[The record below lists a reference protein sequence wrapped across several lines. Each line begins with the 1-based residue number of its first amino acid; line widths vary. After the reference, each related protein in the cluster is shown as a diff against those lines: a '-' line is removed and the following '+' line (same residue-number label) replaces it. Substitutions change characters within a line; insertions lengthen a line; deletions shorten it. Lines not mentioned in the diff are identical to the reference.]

1 MRLLAILALFPLAA
15 PAQQM
20 VSMQTSGETAIITV
34 RVRETTFTTFSGAP
48 YSAKRVWVATDVR
61 ADGTRVPQNRSALFY
76 RDAAGRN
83 RTEAQVAFRDSPY
96 MTTIMDPILGC
107 EYVLDPGNKIAHR
120 LVGVHIGTMPVP
132 QSGSQSRDSE
142 ELQPATVPPNAIAVH
157 TIAVHT
163 EDLGTRTMQGLS
175 ARGTKTT
182 TSWPPGTR
190 QNNDHTIVTETETW
204 VAASLGNVSV
214 SERTVTPDYPDSSYT
229 LENVVVGEPKAELFM
244 PPPDYR
250 IVEETS
256 DFKIVV
262 ARTPTSPA
270 KLAPHGVTA
279 ATIPNAPFSGTR
291 IATGAQILA
300 DGTRIERP
308 SQTTFSAWRDSQG
321 RVRTEWPPR
330 GNAPG
335 GVEIKDPTTGFV
347 YNLDYL
353 NHIAYRAALSSLP
366 PASAPKP
373 PDPGFEVAVAQV
385 GSQVIS
391 GVPADGVR
399 TTMTP
404 QKTGLQLRTI
414 ELWTARNEGVVMIEK
429 NNTANEADVVTLK
442 NFTTREPDPSL
453 FRVPA
458 TYQILD
464 EYGNQIQAKQ

>member
-1 MRLLAILALFPLAA
+1 MRLFPILALLPLAA
-15 PAQQM
+15 TAQQM
-20 VSMQTSGETAIITV
+20 VSMQTTGDNVTV
-34 RVRETTFTTFSGAP
+34 TIRVLANSSTTFSGVP

-76 RDAAGRN
+76 RDSAGRT
-83 RTEAQVAFRDSPY
+83 RTEAQVVLRDSPW
-96 MTTIMDPILGC
+96 MTTIMDPICGC

-120 LVGVHIGTMPVP
+120 LVGVHIDTRPMPSP
-132 QSGSQSRDSE
+132 SAARGSE
-142 ELQPATVPPNAIAVH
+142 ELQPATVPPNAIVA
-157 TIAVHT
+157 HT

-182 TSWPPGTR
+182 ISYPPGTLE
-190 QNNDHTIVTETETW
+190 NNDHTIVAETETW

-214 SERTVTPDYPDSSYT
+214 SERTVTPDRPDSSYT

-256 DFKIVV
+256 DFKIIVP
-262 ARTPTSPA
+262 RTPTSPA
-270 KLAPHGVTA
+270 KLAPHPATA

-308 SQTTFSAWRDSQG
+308 AQTTFSAWRDSQG
-321 RVRTEWPPR
+321 RVRTEWPSR
-330 GNAPG
+330 GIVPG

-353 NHIAYRAALSSLP
+353 NHVAYRSAISALP
-366 PASAPKP
+366 AASAPKP
-373 PDPGFEVAVAQV
+373 PDPGFDIAVAQV

-404 QKTGLQLRTI
+404 QKSGLQLKTI
-414 ELWTARNEGVVMIEK
+414 ELWTARNEGVVLIEK
-429 NNTANEADVVTLK
+429 TNTATEADVVTLK
-442 NFTTREPDPSL
+442 NFSTKEPDPSL

-464 EYGNQIQAKQ
+464 EYGNQIQARQ

>member
-1 MRLLAILALFPLAA
+1 MRLLPILALLPLAA
-15 PAQQM
+15 TAQQM
-20 VSMQTSGETAIITV
+20 VSMQTTGDNVTV
-34 RVRETTFTTFSGAP
+34 TLRVRETNFTTFSGAP

-76 RDAAGRN
+76 RDSAGRN
-83 RTEAQVAFRDSPY
+83 RTEAQVVLRDSPY
-96 MTTIMDPILGC
+96 MTTIMDPICGC

-120 LVGVHIGTMPVP
+120 LVGVHIGTTPVP
-132 QSGSQSRDSE
+132 QSGSQARGSE
-142 ELQPATVPPNAIAVH
+142 GLQTATVPANAVVA
-157 TIAVHT
+157 HT

-182 TSWPPGTR
+182 ISYPPGTLE
-190 QNNDHTIVTETETW
+190 NNDHTIVAETETW
-204 VAASLGNVSV
+204 VASSLGNLSV
-214 SERTVTPDYPDSSYT
+214 SEHTVTPNRPDSSYT

-256 DFKIVV
+256 DFKIIVP
-262 ARTPTSPA
+262 RTAASPA
-270 KLAPHGVTA
+270 KLAPHPATA

-308 SQTTFSAWRDSQG
+308 TQTTFSAWRDSQG

-330 GNAPG
+330 GIVPG

-353 NHIAYRAALSSLP
+353 NHIAYRTAISALP
-366 PASAPKP
+366 AASAPKP
-373 PDPGFEVAVAQV
+373 QEPNFEIAIAQV
-385 GSQVIS
+385 GSEVIS

-404 QKTGLQLRTI
+404 QKSGLLLRTI
-414 ELWTARNEGVVMIEK
+414 EVWTARNEGVVLIEK
-429 NNTANEADVVTLK
+429 NNTATEADVVTLK
-442 NFTTREPDPSL
+442 NFSTREPDPSL

>member
-1 MRLLAILALFPLAA
+1 MRLFLLALLPLVAA
-15 PAQQM
+15 AQQM
-20 VSMQTSGETAIITV
+20 VSMQTTGGGDAAAITI
-34 RVRETTFTTFSGAP
+34 RVRESNFTTFSGAP
-48 YSAKRVWVATDVR
+48 YSAKRVWVATEIR

-76 RDAAGRN
+76 RDSAGRN
-83 RTEAQVAFRDSPY
+83 RTEAQVALRDSPY
-96 MTTIMDPILGC
+96 MTTIMDPICGC

-120 LVGVHIGTMPVP
+120 LAGVHVETRPVP
-132 QSGSQSRDSE
+132 SGSTARDSE
-142 ELQPATVPPNAIAVH
+142 ELQPATVPANAIVA
-157 TIAVHT
+157 HT
-163 EDLGTRTMQGLS
+163 EDLGTRTIQGLS

-190 QNNDHTIVTETETW
+190 QNNDHTIVTETESW
-204 VAASLGNVSV
+204 VASSLGNVSV

-256 DFKIVV
+256 DFKIIVP
-262 ARTPTSPA
+262 RTPTSPA
-270 KLAPHGVTA
+270 KLAPHPATA

-308 SQTTFSAWRDSQG
+308 AQTTFSDWRDNQG

-330 GNAPG
+330 GNVPG
-335 GVEIKDPTTGFV
+335 GIEIKDPTTGFV

-353 NHIAYRAALSSLP
+353 NHVAYRAALSSLP
-366 PASAPKP
+366 AASAPKP
-373 PDPGFEVAVAQV
+373 PDPGFEIAVAQI

-391 GVPADGVR
+391 GVPADGVV

-404 QKTGLQLRTI
+404 QKSGLQLKTI
-414 ELWTARNEGVVMIEK
+414 ELWTARNEGVVLIEK
-429 NNTANEADVVTLK
+429 TNTASEADLVTLK
-442 NFTTREPDPSL
+442 NFTTKEPDPSL